1 MSKRIFI
8 KNSFAVLGM
17 SALLTSCSVFKKNR
31 NALKP
36 DIVTEKV
43 MFDTDD
49 PAIWINPE
57 DASKSIIVGTDKQ
70 TGGGLYAFDLE
81 GKILNKVTGLGRPN
95 NVDIGYGLSLNGK
108 SVDFAVVTERD
119 TDKVRIY
126 SLPDLKEIGEFSVF
140 DGEELRSPMGISVY
154 KNPET
159 KEIFAIV
166 GRKTGPSSQYL
177 WQYKLSDNQGK
188 IQAEVVRKFGQ
199 FSGLKE
205 IESVAVD
212 AELGLIYYSDEMFG
226 VHVYH
231 ADPEKGDEEILLFG
245 KGDFQRDIEGISIYP
260 TAPGKGYILI
270 SNQQADTFNVYLREN
285 PAKGKI
291 AEIPFSTSESD
302 GSEVTA
308 IPLGDR
314 FPKGV
319 FVAMSNGKVFHY
331 YDWRKIEE
339 QIKKA
344 QQ

>member
-1 MSKRIFI
+1 MKR
-8 KNSFAVLGM
+8 SFVVLGM
-17 SALLTSCSVFKKNR
+17 LTLLTSCSVLKKNK

-36 DIVTEKV
+36 DIITEKV

-49 PAIWINPE
+49 PAIWINPD
-57 DASKSIIVGTDKQ
+57 DASKSIIVGTDKL
-70 TGGGLYAFDLE
+70 TDGGLYAFDLE
-81 GKILNKVTGLGRPN
+81 GKIINKVTGLGRPN

-108 SVDFAVVTERD
+108 LVDFAAVTERD

-126 SLPDLKEIGEFSVF
+126 SLPELKEIGEFSVF

-154 KNPET
+154 KNPES
-159 KEIFAIV
+159 KEIYVIV
-166 GRKTGPSSQYL
+166 GRKTGPSDQYL
-177 WQYKLSDNQGK
+177 WQYRLSDDQGK
-188 IQAEVVRKFGQ
+188 IKADVVRKLGQ

-205 IESVAVD
+205 IESIAVD

-231 ADPEKGDEEILLFG
+231 ADPAKGDEEILLFG
-245 KGDFQRDIEGISIYP
+245 QGDFKRDIEGISIYP
-260 TAPGKGYILI
+260 TGKGKGYILI
-270 SNQQADTFNVYLREN
+270 SNQQADTFNVYLRED

-291 AEIPFSTSESD
+291 AELPFSTSESD

-319 FVAMSNGKVFHY
+319 LVAMSNGKVFHY

-339 QIKKA
+339 QITKA
-344 QQ
+344 R

>member
-1 MSKRIFI
+1 MKR
-8 KNSFAVLGM
+8 SFVVLGM
-17 SALLTSCSVFKKNR
+17 LTLLTSCSVLKKNK

-36 DIVTEKV
+36 DIITEKV

-49 PAIWINPE
+49 PAIWINPD
-57 DASKSIIVGTDKQ
+57 DASKSIILGTDKL
-70 TGGGLYAFDLE
+70 TDGGLYAFDLE
-81 GKILNKVTGLGRPN
+81 GKIINKVTGLGRPN

-108 SVDFAVVTERD
+108 LVDFAAVTERD

-126 SLPDLKEIGEFSVF
+126 SLPELKEIGEFSVF

-154 KNPET
+154 KNPES
-159 KEIFAIV
+159 KEVYVIV
-166 GRKTGPSSQYL
+166 GRKTGPSDKYL
-177 WQYKLSDNQGK
+177 WQYKLSDNAGK
-188 IQAEVVRKFGQ
+188 IKAEVVRKFGQ

-205 IESVAVD
+205 IESIAVD
-212 AELGLIYYSDEMFG
+212 AELGLIYYSDEMYG

-231 ADPEKGDEEILLFG
+231 ADPAKGDQEILLFG
-245 KGDFQRDIEGISIYP
+245 KGDFKRDIEGISIYP

-270 SNQQADTFNVYLREN
+270 SNQQANTFNVYLREN

-302 GSEVTA
+302 GSDVTA
-308 IPLGDR
+308 VALGER

-339 QIKKA
+339 QIEKA
-344 QQ
+344 K

>member
-1 MSKRIFI
+1 MKR
-8 KNSFAVLGM
+8 SFVVLGM
-17 SALLTSCSVFKKNR
+17 LTLLTSCSVLKKNK

-36 DIVTEKV
+36 DIITEKV

-49 PAIWINPE
+49 PAIWINPD
-57 DASKSIIVGTDKQ
+57 DASKSIIVGTDKL
-70 TGGGLYAFDLE
+70 TDGGLYAFDLE
-81 GKILNKVTGLGRPN
+81 GKIINKVTGLGRPN

-108 SVDFAVVTERD
+108 LVDFAAVTERD

-126 SLPDLKEIGEFSVF
+126 SLPELKEIGEFSVF

-154 KNPET
+154 KNPES
-159 KEIFAIV
+159 KEIYVIV
-166 GRKTGPSSQYL
+166 GRKTGPSDQYL
-177 WQYKLSDNQGK
+177 WQYRLSDDQGK
-188 IQAEVVRKFGQ
+188 IKADVVRKLGQ

-205 IESVAVD
+205 IESIAVD
-212 AELGLIYYSDEMFG
+212 AELGFIYYSDEMFG

-231 ADPEKGDEEILLFG
+231 ADPAKGDEEILLFG
-245 KGDFQRDIEGISIYP
+245 QGDFKRDIEGISIYP
-260 TAPGKGYILI
+260 TGKGKGYILI
-270 SNQQADTFNVYLREN
+270 SNQQADTFNVYLRED

-291 AEIPFSTSESD
+291 AEVPFSTSESD

-319 FVAMSNGKVFHY
+319 LVAMSNGKVFHY

-339 QIKKA
+339 QITKA
-344 QQ
+344 R

>member
-1 MSKRIFI
+1 MKR
-8 KNSFAVLGM
+8 SFVVLGM
-17 SALLTSCSVFKKNR
+17 LTLLTSCSVLKKNK

-36 DIVTEKV
+36 DIITEKV

-49 PAIWINPE
+49 PAIWINPD
-57 DASKSIIVGTDKQ
+57 DASKSIILGTDKL
-70 TGGGLYAFDLE
+70 TDGGLYAFDLE
-81 GKILNKVTGLGRPN
+81 GKIINKVTGLGRPN

-108 SVDFAVVTERD
+108 LVDFAAVTERD

-126 SLPDLKEIGEFSVF
+126 SLPELKEIGEFSVF
-140 DGEELRSPMGISVY
+140 AGEELRSPMGISVY
-154 KNPET
+154 KNPES
-159 KEIFAIV
+159 KEVYVIV
-166 GRKTGPSSQYL
+166 GRKTGPSDKYL
-177 WQYKLSDNQGK
+177 WQYKLSDNAGK
-188 IQAEVVRKFGQ
+188 IKAEVVRKFGQ

-205 IESVAVD
+205 IESIAVD
-212 AELGLIYYSDEMFG
+212 AELGLIYYSDEMYG

-231 ADPEKGDEEILLFG
+231 ADPAKGDQEILLFG
-245 KGDFQRDIEGISIYP
+245 KGDFKRDIEGISIYP

-270 SNQQADTFNVYLREN
+270 SNQQANTFNVYLREN

-308 IPLGDR
+308 VALGER

-339 QIKKA
+339 QIEKA
-344 QQ
+344 K

>member
-1 MSKRIFI
+1 MKR
-8 KNSFAVLGM
+8 SFVVLGM
-17 SALLTSCSVFKKNR
+17 LTLLTSCSVLKKNK

-36 DIVTEKV
+36 DIITEKV

-49 PAIWINPE
+49 PAIWINPD
-57 DASKSIIVGTDKQ
+57 DASKSIIVGTDKL
-70 TGGGLYAFDLE
+70 TDGGLYAFDLE
-81 GKILNKVTGLGRPN
+81 GKIINKVTGLGRPN

-108 SVDFAVVTERD
+108 LVDFAAVTERD

-126 SLPDLKEIGEFSVF
+126 SLPELKEIGEFSVF

-154 KNPET
+154 KNPES
-159 KEIFAIV
+159 KEIYVIV
-166 GRKTGPSSQYL
+166 GRKTGPSDQYL
-177 WQYKLSDNQGK
+177 WQYRLSDDQGK
-188 IQAEVVRKFGQ
+188 IKADVVRKLGQ

-205 IESVAVD
+205 IESIAVD

-231 ADPEKGDEEILLFG
+231 ADPAKGDEEILLFG
-245 KGDFQRDIEGISIYP
+245 QGDFKRDIEGISIYP
-260 TAPGKGYILI
+260 TGKGKGYILI

-302 GSEVTA
+302 GSDVTA
-308 IPLGDR
+308 VALGER

-339 QIKKA
+339 QIEKA
-344 QQ
+344 R

>member
-1 MSKRIFI
+1 MKRNFV
-8 KNSFAVLGM
+8 VLGM
-17 SALLTSCSVFKKNR
+17 LTLLTSCSVLKKNK

-36 DIVTEKV
+36 DIITEKV

-49 PAIWINPE
+49 PAIWINPD
-57 DASKSIIVGTDKQ
+57 DASKSIIVGTDKL
-70 TGGGLYAFDLE
+70 TDGGLYAFDLE
-81 GKILNKVTGLGRPN
+81 GKIINKVTGLGRPN

-108 SVDFAVVTERD
+108 LVDFAAVTERD

-126 SLPDLKEIGEFSVF
+126 SLPELKEIGEFSVF

-154 KNPET
+154 KNPES
-159 KEIFAIV
+159 KEVYVIV
-166 GRKTGPSSQYL
+166 GRKTGPSDKYL
-177 WQYKLSDNQGK
+177 WQYKLSDSAGK
-188 IQAEVVRKFGQ
+188 IKAEVVRKFGQ

-205 IESVAVD
+205 IESIAVD
-212 AELGLIYYSDEMFG
+212 AELGLIYYSDEMYG

-231 ADPEKGDEEILLFG
+231 ADPTKGDQEILLFG
-245 KGDFQRDIEGISIYP
+245 KGDFKRDIEGISIYP

-308 IPLGDR
+308 VALGER

-339 QIKKA
+339 QIEKA
-344 QQ
+344 K

>member
-1 MSKRIFI
+1 MKR
-8 KNSFAVLGM
+8 SFVVLGM
-17 SALLTSCSVFKKNR
+17 LTLLTSCSVLKKNK

-36 DIVTEKV
+36 DIITEKV

-49 PAIWINPE
+49 PAIWINPD
-57 DASKSIIVGTDKQ
+57 DASKSIIVGTDKL
-70 TGGGLYAFDLE
+70 TDGGLYAFDLE
-81 GKILNKVTGLGRPN
+81 GKIINKVTGLGRPN

-108 SVDFAVVTERD
+108 LVDFAAVTERD

-126 SLPDLKEIGEFSVF
+126 SLPELKEIGEFSVF

-154 KNPET
+154 KNPES
-159 KEIFAIV
+159 KEVYVIV
-166 GRKTGPSSQYL
+166 GRKTGPSDKYL
-177 WQYKLSDNQGK
+177 WQYKLSDNAGK
-188 IQAEVVRKFGQ
+188 IKAEVVRKFGQ

-205 IESVAVD
+205 IESIAVD
-212 AELGLIYYSDEMFG
+212 AELGLIYYSDEMYG

-231 ADPEKGDEEILLFG
+231 ADPAKGDQEILLFG
-245 KGDFQRDIEGISIYP
+245 KGDFKRDIEGISIYP

-308 IPLGDR
+308 VALGER

-339 QIKKA
+339 QIEKA
-344 QQ
+344 K

>member
-1 MSKRIFI
+1 MNKRIYM
-8 KNSFAVLGM
+8 KRSFVVLGM
-17 SALLTSCSVFKKNR
+17 LTLLTSCSVLKKNK

-36 DIVTEKV
+36 DIITEKV

-49 PAIWINPE
+49 PAIWINPD
-57 DASKSIIVGTDKQ
+57 DASKSIIVGTDKL
-70 TGGGLYAFDLE
+70 TDGGLYAFDLE
-81 GKILNKVTGLGRPN
+81 GKIINKVTGLGRPN

-108 SVDFAVVTERD
+108 LVDFAAVTERD

-126 SLPDLKEIGEFSVF
+126 SLPELKEIGEFSVF

-154 KNPET
+154 KNPES
-159 KEIFAIV
+159 KEVYVIV
-166 GRKTGPSSQYL
+166 GRKTGPSDKYL
-177 WQYKLSDNQGK
+177 WQYKLSDNAGK
-188 IQAEVVRKFGQ
+188 IKAEVVRKFGQ

-205 IESVAVD
+205 IESIAVD
-212 AELGLIYYSDEMFG
+212 AELGLIYYSDEMYG

-231 ADPEKGDEEILLFG
+231 ADPAKGDQEILLFG
-245 KGDFQRDIEGISIYP
+245 KGDFKRDIEGISIYP

-270 SNQQADTFNVYLREN
+270 SNQQANTFNVYLREN

-302 GSEVTA
+302 GSDVTA
-308 IPLGDR
+308 VALGER

-339 QIKKA
+339 QIEKA
-344 QQ
+344 K

>member
-1 MSKRIFI
+1 MKR
-8 KNSFAVLGM
+8 SFVVLGM
-17 SALLTSCSVFKKNR
+17 LTLLTSCSVLKKNK

-36 DIVTEKV
+36 DIITEKV

-49 PAIWINPE
+49 PAIWINPD
-57 DASKSIIVGTDKQ
+57 DASKSIIVGTDKL
-70 TGGGLYAFDLE
+70 TDGGLYAFDLE
-81 GKILNKVTGLGRPN
+81 GKIINKVTGLGRPN

-108 SVDFAVVTERD
+108 LVDFAAVTERD

-126 SLPDLKEIGEFSVF
+126 SLPELKEIGEFSVF

-154 KNPET
+154 KNPES
-159 KEIFAIV
+159 KEVYVIV
-166 GRKTGPSSQYL
+166 GRKTGPSDKYL
-177 WQYKLSDNQGK
+177 WQYKLSDSAGK
-188 IQAEVVRKFGQ
+188 IKAEVVRKFGQ

-205 IESVAVD
+205 IESIAVD
-212 AELGLIYYSDEMFG
+212 AELGLIYYSDEMYG

-231 ADPEKGDEEILLFG
+231 ADPAKGDQQILLFG
-245 KGDFQRDIEGISIYP
+245 KGDFKRDIEGISIYP

-270 SNQQADTFNVYLREN
+270 SNQQANTFNVYLREN

-308 IPLGDR
+308 VALGER

-339 QIKKA
+339 QIEKA
-344 QQ
+344 K

>member
-1 MSKRIFI
+1 MNKRIYM
-8 KNSFAVLGM
+8 KRSFVVLGM
-17 SALLTSCSVFKKNR
+17 LTLLTSCSVLKKNK

-36 DIVTEKV
+36 DIITEKV

-49 PAIWINPE
+49 PAIWINPD
-57 DASKSIIVGTDKQ
+57 DASKSIIVGTDKL
-70 TGGGLYAFDLE
+70 TDGGLYAFDLE
-81 GKILNKVTGLGRPN
+81 GKIINKVTGLGRPN

-108 SVDFAVVTERD
+108 LVDFAAVTERD

-126 SLPDLKEIGEFSVF
+126 SLPELKEIGEFSVF

-154 KNPET
+154 KDPES
-159 KEIFAIV
+159 KDIYVIV
-166 GRKTGPSSQYL
+166 GRKTGPSDQYL
-177 WQYKLSDNQGK
+177 WQYRLSDDQGK
-188 IQAEVVRKFGQ
+188 IKADVVRKLGQ

-205 IESVAVD
+205 IESIAVD
-212 AELGLIYYSDEMFG
+212 AELGFIYYSDEMFG

-231 ADPEKGDEEILLFG
+231 ADPAKGDEEILLFG
-245 KGDFQRDIEGISIYP
+245 QGDFKRDIEGISIYP
-260 TAPGKGYILI
+260 TGKGKGYILI
-270 SNQQADTFNVYLREN
+270 SNQQADTFNVYLRED

-291 AEIPFSTSESD
+291 AEVPFSTSESD

-319 FVAMSNGKVFHY
+319 LVAMSNGKVFHY

-339 QIKKA
+339 QITKA
-344 QQ
+344 R

>member
-1 MSKRIFI
+1 MKR
-8 KNSFAVLGM
+8 SFVVLGM
-17 SALLTSCSVFKKNR
+17 LTLLTSCSVLKKNK

-36 DIVTEKV
+36 DIITEKV

-49 PAIWINPE
+49 PAIWINPD
-57 DASKSIIVGTDKQ
+57 DASKSIIVGTDKL
-70 TGGGLYAFDLE
+70 TDGGLYAFDLE
-81 GKILNKVTGLGRPN
+81 GKIINKVTGLGRPN

-108 SVDFAVVTERD
+108 LVDFAAVTERD

-126 SLPDLKEIGEFSVF
+126 SLPELKEIGEFSVF

-154 KNPET
+154 KNPES
-159 KEIFAIV
+159 KEVYVIV
-166 GRKTGPSSQYL
+166 GRKTGPSDKYL
-177 WQYKLSDNQGK
+177 WQYKLSDSAGK
-188 IQAEVVRKFGQ
+188 IKAEVVRKFGQ

-205 IESVAVD
+205 IESITVD
-212 AELGLIYYSDEMFG
+212 AELGLIYYSDEMYG

-231 ADPEKGDEEILLFG
+231 ADPTKGDQEILLFG
-245 KGDFQRDIEGISIYP
+245 KGDFKRDIEGISIYP

-308 IPLGDR
+308 VALGER

-344 QQ
+344 Q

>member
-1 MSKRIFI
+1 MNKIISI

-17 SALLTSCSVFKKNR
+17 LALLTSCSVFKKNR

-36 DIVTEKV
+36 DVVTEKV

-49 PAIWINPE
+49 PAIWINPS

-70 TGGGLYAFDLE
+70 TGGGLYVFDLE

-95 NVDIGYGLSLNGK
+95 NVDIGYGLPLNGK
-108 SVDFAVVTERD
+108 LVDFAVVTERD

-126 SLPDLKEIGEFSVF
+126 SVPDLKEIGEFSVF

-154 KNPET
+154 KNSES
-159 KEIFAIV
+159 KEIYVIV
-166 GRKTGPSSQYL
+166 GRKTGPSGQYL
-177 WQYKLSDNQGK
+177 WQYRLSDNQGEIK
-188 IQAEVVRKFGQ
+188 AEVVRKFGQ

-205 IESVAVD
+205 IESIAVD
-212 AELGLIYYSDEMFG
+212 AELGFIYYSDEMFG
-226 VHVYH
+226 VHVYQ
-231 ADPEKGDEEILLFG
+231 ADPAKGDEEILLFG
-245 KGDFQRDIEGISIYP
+245 EKDFKRDIEGISIYP
-260 TAPGKGYILI
+260 TETGKGYILI

-302 GSEVTA
+302 GSDVTA

-344 QQ
+344 Q

>member
-1 MSKRIFI
+1 MNKRIYM
-8 KNSFAVLGM
+8 KRSFVVLGM
-17 SALLTSCSVFKKNR
+17 LTLLTSCSVLKKNK

-36 DIVTEKV
+36 DIITEKV

-49 PAIWINPE
+49 PAIWINPD
-57 DASKSIIVGTDKQ
+57 DASKSIIVGTDKL
-70 TGGGLYAFDLE
+70 TDGGLYAFDLE
-81 GKILNKVTGLGRPN
+81 GKIINKVTGLGRPN

-108 SVDFAVVTERD
+108 LVDFAAVTERD

-126 SLPDLKEIGEFSVF
+126 SLPELKEIGEFSVF

-154 KNPET
+154 KNPES
-159 KEIFAIV
+159 KEVYVIV
-166 GRKTGPSSQYL
+166 GRKTGPSGKYL
-177 WQYKLSDNQGK
+177 WQYKLSDSAGK
-188 IQAEVVRKFGQ
+188 IKAEVVRKFGQ

-205 IESVAVD
+205 IESIAVD
-212 AELGLIYYSDEMFG
+212 AELGLIYYSDEMYG

-231 ADPEKGDEEILLFG
+231 ADPTKGDQEILLFG
-245 KGDFQRDIEGISIYP
+245 KGDFKRDIEGISIYP

-308 IPLGDR
+308 VALGER

-319 FVAMSNGKVFHY
+319 FVAM
-331 YDWRKIEE
+331 I
-339 QIKKA
+339 
-344 QQ
+344 

>member
-1 MSKRIFI
+1 MNKRIYM
-8 KNSFAVLGM
+8 KRSFVVLGM
-17 SALLTSCSVFKKNR
+17 LTLLTSCSVLKKNK

-36 DIVTEKV
+36 DIITEKV

-49 PAIWINPE
+49 PAIWINPD
-57 DASKSIIVGTDKQ
+57 DASKSIIVGTDKL
-70 TGGGLYAFDLE
+70 TDGGLYAFDLE
-81 GKILNKVTGLGRPN
+81 GKIINKVTGLGRPN

-108 SVDFAVVTERD
+108 LVDFAAVTERD

-126 SLPDLKEIGEFSVF
+126 SLPELKEIGEFSVF

-154 KNPET
+154 KNPES
-159 KEIFAIV
+159 KEVYVIV
-166 GRKTGPSSQYL
+166 GRKTGPSDKYL
-177 WQYKLSDNQGK
+177 WQYKLSDSAGK
-188 IQAEVVRKFGQ
+188 IKAEVVRKFGQ

-205 IESVAVD
+205 IESIAVD
-212 AELGLIYYSDEMFG
+212 AELGLIYYSDEMYG

-231 ADPEKGDEEILLFG
+231 ADPTKGDQEILLFG
-245 KGDFQRDIEGISIYP
+245 KGDFKRDIEGISIYP

-308 IPLGDR
+308 VALGER

-319 FVAMSNGKVFHY
+319 FVAM
-331 YDWRKIEE
+331 I
-339 QIKKA
+339 
-344 QQ
+344 

>member
-1 MSKRIFI
+1 MKR
-8 KNSFAVLGM
+8 SFVVLGM
-17 SALLTSCSVFKKNR
+17 LTLLTSCSVLKKNK

-36 DIVTEKV
+36 DIITEKV

-49 PAIWINPE
+49 PAIWINPD
-57 DASKSIIVGTDKQ
+57 DASKSIIVGTDKL
-70 TGGGLYAFDLE
+70 TDGGLYAFDLE
-81 GKILNKVTGLGRPN
+81 GKIINKVTGLGRPN

-108 SVDFAVVTERD
+108 LVDFAAVTERD

-126 SLPDLKEIGEFSVF
+126 SLPELKEIGEFSVF

-154 KNPET
+154 KNPES
-159 KEIFAIV
+159 KEVYVIV
-166 GRKTGPSSQYL
+166 GRKTGPSDKYL
-177 WQYKLSDNQGK
+177 WQYKLSDSAGK
-188 IQAEVVRKFGQ
+188 IKAEVVRKFGQ

-205 IESVAVD
+205 IESIAVD
-212 AELGLIYYSDEMFG
+212 AELGLIYYSDEMYG

-231 ADPEKGDEEILLFG
+231 ADPTKGDQEILLFG
-245 KGDFQRDIEGISIYP
+245 KGDFKRDIEGISIYP

-308 IPLGDR
+308 VALGER

-319 FVAMSNGKVFHY
+319 FVAM
-331 YDWRKIEE
+331 I
-339 QIKKA
+339 
-344 QQ
+344 

>member
-1 MSKRIFI
+1 MNKRISI
-8 KNSFAVLGM
+8 RNSFAVLGM
-17 SALLTSCSVFKKNR
+17 LALLTSCSVVQKNR

-36 DIVTEKV
+36 DVVTEKV

-49 PAIWINPE
+49 PAIWINPV

-81 GKILNKVTGLGRPN
+81 GKIINKVAGLGRPN

-108 SVDFAVVTERD
+108 SFDFAVVTERD
-119 TDKVRIY
+119 TEKVKIY
-126 SLPDLKEIGEFSVF
+126 SVPDLKEIGEFSVF
-140 DGEELRSPMGISVY
+140 DGEELRSPMGISLY
-154 KNPET
+154 KNPESN
-159 KEIFAIV
+159 EIYVIV
-166 GRKTGPSSQYL
+166 GRKTGPSGQYL
-177 WQYKLSDNQGK
+177 WQYKLSDDQGK
-188 IQAEVVRKFGQ
+188 IKAEVVRKFGK

-205 IESVAVD
+205 IESIAVD
-212 AELGLIYYSDEMFG
+212 AELGFIYYSDEQFG
-226 VHVYH
+226 VHVYY
-231 ADPEKGDEEILLFG
+231 ADPLKGDEEILLFG
-245 KGDFQRDIEGISIYP
+245 QDEFKSDIEGISIYP
-260 TAPGKGYILI
+260 TEPGKGYILI

-344 QQ
+344 Q

>member
-1 MSKRIFI
+1 MNKRKHIRKI
-8 KNSFAVLGM
+8 IAVLGM
-17 SALLTSCSVFKKNR
+17 SVLLTSCSVFKKSR
-31 NALKP
+31 KALKP
-36 DIVTEKV
+36 DIITEKV

-49 PAIWINPE
+49 PAIWIDPE
-57 DASKSIIVGTDKQ
+57 DTSKSIIVGTDKQ

-81 GKILNKVTGLGRPN
+81 GKIINKVTGLGRPN
-95 NVDIGYGLSLNGK
+95 NVDIGYGLSLGGR

-126 SLPDLKEIGEFSVF
+126 SVPDLKEIGEFSVF

-154 KNPET
+154 KDPES
-159 KEIFAIV
+159 KDIYVIV
-166 GRKTGPSSQYL
+166 GRKTGPSDQYL
-177 WQYKLSDNQGK
+177 WQYRLSDDQGK
-188 IQAEVVRKFGQ
+188 IKADVVRKLGQ

-205 IESVAVD
+205 IESIAVD
-212 AELGLIYYSDEMFG
+212 AELGFIYYSDEMFG

-231 ADPEKGDEEILLFG
+231 ADPAKGDEEILLFG
-245 KGDFQRDIEGISIYP
+245 QGDFKRDIEGISIYP
-260 TAPGKGYILI
+260 TGKGKGYILI
-270 SNQQADTFNVYLREN
+270 SNQQADTFNVYLRED

-291 AEIPFSTSESD
+291 AEVPFSTSESD

-339 QIKKA
+339 QITKA
-344 QQ
+344 R

>member
-1 MSKRIFI
+1 MNKRIYI
-8 KNSFAVLGM
+8 KRSFVVLGM
-17 SALLTSCSVFKKNR
+17 LTLLTSCSVLKKNK

-36 DIVTEKV
+36 DIITEKV

-49 PAIWINPE
+49 PAIWINPD
-57 DASKSIIVGTDKQ
+57 DASKSIIVGTDKL
-70 TGGGLYAFDLE
+70 TDGGLYAFDLE
-81 GKILNKVTGLGRPN
+81 GKIINKVTGLGRPN

-108 SVDFAVVTERD
+108 LVDFAAVTERD

-126 SLPDLKEIGEFSVF
+126 SLPELKEIGEFSVF

-154 KNPET
+154 KNPES
-159 KEIFAIV
+159 KEVYVIV
-166 GRKTGPSSQYL
+166 GRKTGPSDKYL
-177 WQYKLSDNQGK
+177 WQYKLSDSAGK
-188 IQAEVVRKFGQ
+188 IKAEVVRKFGQ

-205 IESVAVD
+205 IESIAVD
-212 AELGLIYYSDEMFG
+212 AELGLIYYSDEMYG

-231 ADPEKGDEEILLFG
+231 ADPTKGDEEILLFG
-245 KGDFQRDIEGISIYP
+245 KSDFKRDIEGISIYP

-308 IPLGDR
+308 VALGDR
-314 FPKGV
+314 FPRGV

-339 QIKKA
+339 QIEKA
-344 QQ
+344 K

>member
-1 MSKRIFI
+1 MNKRIYM
-8 KNSFAVLGM
+8 KRSFVVLGM
-17 SALLTSCSVFKKNR
+17 LTLLTSCSVLKKNK

-36 DIVTEKV
+36 DIITEKV

-49 PAIWINPE
+49 PAIWINPD
-57 DASKSIIVGTDKQ
+57 DASKSIIVGTDKL
-70 TGGGLYAFDLE
+70 TDGGLYAFDLE
-81 GKILNKVTGLGRPN
+81 GKIINKVTGLGRPN

-108 SVDFAVVTERD
+108 LVDFAAVTERD

-126 SLPDLKEIGEFSVF
+126 SLPELKEIGEFSVF

-154 KNPET
+154 KNPES
-159 KEIFAIV
+159 KEVYVIV
-166 GRKTGPSSQYL
+166 GRKTGPSDKYL
-177 WQYKLSDNQGK
+177 WKYKLSDSAGK
-188 IQAEVVRKFGQ
+188 IKAEVVRKFGQ

-205 IESVAVD
+205 IESIAVD
-212 AELGLIYYSDEMFG
+212 AELGLIYYSDEMYG

-231 ADPEKGDEEILLFG
+231 ADPAKGDQQILLFG
-245 KGDFQRDIEGISIYP
+245 KGDFKRDIEGISIYP

-270 SNQQADTFNVYLREN
+270 SNQQANTFNVYLREN

-308 IPLGDR
+308 VALGER

-339 QIKKA
+339 QIEKA
-344 QQ
+344 K

>member
-1 MSKRIFI
+1 MNKRINTKKI
-8 KNSFAVLGM
+8 VVVLGVVI
-17 SALLTSCSVFKKNR
+17 LFNSCSVINEKK

-36 DIVTEKV
+36 DIITEKV

-49 PAIWINPE
+49 PAIWINPD
-57 DASKSIIVGTDKQ
+57 DASKSVIVGTDKE
-70 TGGGLYAFDLE
+70 TGGGLYAFDLQ
-81 GKILNKVTGLGRPN
+81 GKIINKITGLGRPN
-95 NVDIGYGLSLNGK
+95 NVDIGYGLFLNGK
-108 SVDFAVVTERD
+108 SIDFAVVTERE
-119 TDKVRIY
+119 TNKVKIY
-126 SLPDLKEIGEFSVF
+126 SVPDLKEIGEFSVF
-140 DGEELRSPMGISVY
+140 DDEELRAPMGISVY

-159 KEIFAIV
+159 KDIYVIV
-166 GRKTGPSSQYL
+166 GRKTGPNKQYL

-188 IQAEVVRKFGQ
+188 INVEVVRKFGQ

-205 IESVAVD
+205 IESIAVD
-212 AELGLIYYSDEMFG
+212 AELGLIYYSDEMYG

-231 ADPEKGDEEILLFG
+231 ADPAKGDEEVLLFG
-245 KGDFQRDIEGISIYP
+245 KSDFKRDIEGISIYP
-260 TAPGKGYILI
+260 TSPGKGYILI
-270 SNQQADTFNVYLREN
+270 SNQQANTFNVYLREN

-308 IPLGDR
+308 IALGNR

-344 QQ
+344 Q

>member
-1 MSKRIFI
+1 MKR
-8 KNSFAVLGM
+8 SFVVLGM
-17 SALLTSCSVFKKNR
+17 LTLLTSCSVLKKNK

-36 DIVTEKV
+36 DIITEKV

-49 PAIWINPE
+49 PAIWINPD
-57 DASKSIIVGTDKQ
+57 DASKSIIVGTDKL
-70 TGGGLYAFDLE
+70 TDGGLYAFDLE
-81 GKILNKVTGLGRPN
+81 GKIINKVTGLGRPN

-108 SVDFAVVTERD
+108 LVDFAAVTERD

-126 SLPDLKEIGEFSVF
+126 SLPELKEIGEFSVF

-154 KNPET
+154 KDPES
-159 KEIFAIV
+159 KDIYVIV
-166 GRKTGPSSQYL
+166 GRKTGPSDQYL
-177 WQYKLSDNQGK
+177 WQYRLSDDQGK
-188 IQAEVVRKFGQ
+188 IKADVVRKLGQ

-205 IESVAVD
+205 IESIAVD
-212 AELGLIYYSDEMFG
+212 AELGFIYYSDEMFG

-231 ADPEKGDEEILLFG
+231 ADPAKGDEEILLFG
-245 KGDFQRDIEGISIYP
+245 QGDFKRDIEGISIYP
-260 TAPGKGYILI
+260 TGKGKGYILI
-270 SNQQADTFNVYLREN
+270 SNQQADTFNVYLRED

-291 AEIPFSTSESD
+291 AEVPFSTSESD

-319 FVAMSNGKVFHY
+319 LVAMSNGKVFHY

-339 QIKKA
+339 QITKA
-344 QQ
+344 R